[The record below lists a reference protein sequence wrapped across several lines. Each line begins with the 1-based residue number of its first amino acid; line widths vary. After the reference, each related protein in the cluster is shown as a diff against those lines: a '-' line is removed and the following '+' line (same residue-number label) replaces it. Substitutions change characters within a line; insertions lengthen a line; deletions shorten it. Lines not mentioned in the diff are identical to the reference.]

1 MESRNE
7 EQLREALKFA
17 GATARR
23 HAKKVAELERKI
35 FRLQGKVDKYERK
48 GFTMD
53 FTLDLHL
60 ANDKVKEYLGKDSV
74 KADELETTIKELIYR
89 YEKLNDEYAELED
102 LYSDTKKELDN
113 TEEEFRDYKQY
124 VEDNY
129 KHITKEEEIDG

>member
-1 MESRNE
+1 MEARNE

-17 GATARR
+17 GAAARK
-23 HAKKVAELERKI
+23 HAKKVAELERKL

-60 ANDKVKEYLGKDSV
+60 ADDKVKEYLGKDSV

-89 YEKLNDEYAELED
+89 YEKLNDEYAELEN

-129 KHITKEEEIDG
+129 KHITKEEQIDG